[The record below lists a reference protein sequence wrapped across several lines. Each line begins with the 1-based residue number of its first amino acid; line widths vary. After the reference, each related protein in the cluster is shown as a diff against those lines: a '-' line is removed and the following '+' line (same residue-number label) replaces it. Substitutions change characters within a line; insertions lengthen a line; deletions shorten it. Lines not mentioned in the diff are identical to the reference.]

1 MIDIKTLTEKDIG
14 RRVKYT
20 NMDSTEFGYI
30 TSFNS
35 SCIFV
40 RYYQKIKKDGKVIPR
55 VGITSEGTKPED
67 LTFD

>member
-1 MIDIKTLTEKDIG
+1 MIDIKTLTEEDIG
-14 RRVKYT
+14 RRVKYVD
-20 NMDSTEFGYI
+20 MDSTEFGCI

-35 SCIFV
+35 SVIFV

-55 VGITSEGTKPED
+55 TGITSEGTKPED